1 MVYNS
6 KLTMREEDNEIQNLR
21 REVLVGALIAGVVSV
36 MPAHADMFGYVR
48 TEVETGH
55 TMLGRIVTDRPR
67 WVLDSSIGWRT
78 EDYGRAAFSVWT
90 ASELSP
96 RYDDERRRHFNEIDP
111 KLGYGYEYALA
122 DGWSLDSLVE
132 FQYSAMHYKDAPDT
146 FYQWIGTETLR
157 TPWLDLY
164 GFAWVVTHPYRAPA
178 YRIGFRREYT
188 IAGPLSVE
196 PHLYFDLGPERWNR
210 RRFGDAAGDADY
222 RSGFNA
228 VNFHLLF
235 KWALA
240 DGLSLYAGVRQF
252 DALTHEVRRQTR
264 ARARRD
270 ETDFTYF
277 VAGLVW
283 RF

>member
-1 MVYNS
+1 MFETEKHNWRSV
-6 KLTMREEDNEIQNLR
+6 
-21 REVLVGALIAGVVSV
+21 VLLCMALVCTIPPDALALDGVRGS
-36 MPAHADMFGYVR
+36 VR

-67 WVLDSSIGWRT
+67 WVVDSTIGWLT
-78 EDYGRAAFSVWT
+78 EDFGRATFSVWT

-96 RYDDERRRHFNEIDP
+96 RYDDERRRYFNEIDP
-111 KLGYGYEYALA
+111 KVGYGYEYAFA
-122 DGWSLDSLVE
+122 DGWSIDTLVE
-132 FQYSAMHYKDAPDT
+132 FQYSAMHYADTPNT

-157 TPWLDLY
+157 TPWLDVY

-178 YRIGFRREYT
+178 YRIGFRREYA

-196 PHLYFDLGPERWNR
+196 PHIYFDLGPERWNR

-277 VAGLVW
+277 AVGIIW
-283 RF
+283 CF

>member
-1 MVYNS
+1 MFETEKHNWRS
-6 KLTMREEDNEIQNLR
+6 A
-21 REVLVGALIAGVVSV
+21 VLLCMALVCNIPPDAPALDGVRGS
-36 MPAHADMFGYVR
+36 VR

-67 WVLDSSIGWRT
+67 WVVDSTIGWHT
-78 EDYGRAAFSVWT
+78 EDFGRATFSVWT

-96 RYDDERRRHFNEIDP
+96 RYDDERRRYFNEIDP

-157 TPWLDLY
+157 TPWLDVY

-178 YRIGFRREYT
+178 YRIGFRREYA

-210 RRFGDAAGDADY
+210 RRFGDAAGNPDY
-222 RSGFNA
+222 HAGFNA
-228 VNFHLLF
+228 ANFHLLF

-264 ARARRD
+264 ARTRRD

-277 VAGLVW
+277 VAGLDW

>member
-1 MVYNS
+1 MVRLLLS
-6 KLTMREEDNEIQNLR
+6 CAAFLF
-21 REVLVGALIAGVVSV
+21 VAGLSPTLCADVS
-36 MPAHADMFGYVR
+36 GYVR
-48 TEVETGH
+48 TETETGH

-67 WVLDSSIGWRT
+67 WVVDASVGWRT
-78 EDYGRAAFSVWT
+78 EDFGRIALSVWT

-96 RYDDERRRHFNEIDP
+96 RYDDERRRYFNEIDP

-122 DGWSLDSLVE
+122 DGWALDTLVE
-132 FQYSAMHYKDAPDT
+132 FQYSAMHYADTPGT

-157 TPWLDLY
+157 TPCIDVY

-178 YRIGFRREYT
+178 YRIGFRRAYPV
-188 IAGPLSVE
+188 AGALSVE

-210 RRFGDAAGDADY
+210 RRFGEAAGDGRYHA
-222 RSGFNA
+222 GFNA
-228 VNFHLLF
+228 ANFHLLLRY
-235 KWALA
+235 ALA

-264 ARARRD
+264 ARRRRD

-277 VAGLVW
+277 VTGVNW
-283 RF
+283 VF

>member
-1 MVYNS
+1 M
-6 KLTMREEDNEIQNLR
+6 LLCIAA
-21 REVLVGALIAGVVSV
+21 VGTICLDAPAQDGVR
-36 MPAHADMFGYVR
+36 GCVR

-157 TPWLDLY
+157 TPWLDVY

-178 YRIGFRREYT
+178 YRIGFRREYA

-235 KWALA
+235 KLALA

-277 VAGLVW
+277 VAGLDW